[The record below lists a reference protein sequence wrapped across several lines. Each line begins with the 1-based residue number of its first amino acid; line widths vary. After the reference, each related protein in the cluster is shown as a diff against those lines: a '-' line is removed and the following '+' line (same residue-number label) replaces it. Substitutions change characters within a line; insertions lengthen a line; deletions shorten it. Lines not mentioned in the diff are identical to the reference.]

1 MMGKKTL
8 KAEKENVNESKII
21 LVQYNVDVYDPS
33 ALLKKCQPCRINV
46 WVYAENKLLLN
57 FLLEN

>member
-1 MMGKKTL
+1 MGKKTL

-46 WVYAENKLLLN
+46 WVYAENKLL
-57 FLLEN
+57 